1 MADQKKRDAGTSTTP
16 DQNAPARQARSDEED
31 RLRGDS
37 PNVLP
42 DAEADSCVVARRRDD
57 KESDS

>member
-1 MADQKKRDAGTSTTP
+1 MAERKQSGKE
-16 DQNAPARQARSDEED
+16 PARAGEKGKQARTDEND

-42 DAEADSCVVARRRDD
+42 DADPDSCVVVHRRND